1 MPVFNPGQGPLLERE
16 IATQAIDLKM
26 QLKWSHQYK
35 DFDIAFQKIETGA
48 SIENVLFDTI
58 EFEYDC

>member
-1 MPVFNPGQGPLLERE
+1 MVVPVFNPGQGPLLERE

-35 DFDIAFQKIETGA
+35 YFNIAFQKIET
-48 SIENVLFDTI
+48 
-58 EFEYDC
+58 